1 MVKTIIISITVIICT
16 ILLCSTVVYVNC
28 IKLDSYTNY
37 SITGN
42 GTFSDPF
49 ILKDLKTGKIYSI
62 NTVNKKI
69 IITDLI
75 NNSVSY
81 MDYIQNGSASS
92 MKDPRELGKEQY
104 LEKVKNGTNTSA
116 DDRRAEING
125 WLDN

>member
-1 MVKTIIISITVIICT
+1 MAKTIIISITAIICT
-16 ILLCSTVVYVNC
+16 LLLC
-28 IKLDSYTNY
+28 Y
-37 SITGN
+37 SIIECSN
-42 GTFSDPF
+42 NYRYVSYDRFDIPSVLDH
-49 ILKDLKTGKIYSI
+49 KTGKIYSI
-62 NTVNKKI
+62 NTSNKKI

-75 NNSVSY
+75 NNNISY
-81 MDYIQNGSASS
+81 VDYIQNGSASS